1 MTTTIYQKTD
11 KGQDEIRTRANHLDQ
26 RHRAVLLMVNGEKTC
41 DEILLQLQPLGMTR
55 AVFDELE
62 QGGYIRAHVAGSAA
76 PSTSAPA
83 SPPPPSSTPHT
94 AVAAAPAP
102 SATASATSEQGID
115 GYQRLYR
122 FYTETISRYL
132 GLRGYLLEM
141 KVEKAGNVEELV
153 ALRET
158 LKAALTKTR
167 GEPDTSNVI
176 AQLDLLIDEATS

>member
-11 KGQDEIRTRANHLDQ
+11 KGQEEIRTRANRLDQ
-26 RHRAVLLMVNGEKTC
+26 KHRALLLMVNGEKTC
-41 DEILLQLQPLGMTR
+41 DEILLQLQPLGMTQ

-62 QGGYIRAHVAGSAA
+62 QGGYIRLHVPGATALKSAQ
-76 PSTSAPA
+76 TGA
-83 SPPPPSSTPHT
+83 SPPQSAPIEAIT
-94 AVAAAPAP
+94 AAE
-102 SATASATSEQGID
+102 EQGVE

-141 KVEKAGNVEELV
+141 KVEKAGSVADLV

-158 LKAALTKTR
+158 LRAALAKAR

-176 AQLDLLIDEATS
+176 AQLDLLIDEATN

>member
-1 MTTTIYQKTD
+1 MTTSIYQKTE

-26 RHRAVLLMVNGEKTC
+26 RHRAVLLMINGEKTC
-41 DEILLQLQPLGMTR
+41 DDILVQLQPLGMTQ

-62 QGGYIRAHVAGSAA
+62 VGGYIRPHAAGATAA
-76 PSTSAPA
+76 KAEPASAP
-83 SPPPPSSTPHT
+83 T
-94 AVAAAPAP
+94 AAETAPAQ
-102 SATASATSEQGID
+102 ATTSKEPAAE

-141 KVEKAGNVEELV
+141 KVEKAGNVAELV
-153 ALRET
+153 ALRDT

-176 AQLDLLIDEATS
+176 AQLDLLIDEATG

>member
-1 MTTTIYQKTD
+1 MTTSIYQKTE

-26 RHRAVLLMVNGEKTC
+26 RHRAVLLMINGEKTC
-41 DEILLQLQPLGMTR
+41 DDILVQLQPLGMTH

-62 QGGYIRAHVAGSAA
+62 DGGYIRPHAAGTTAA
-76 PSTSAPA
+76 KAEPASAP
-83 SPPPPSSTPHT
+83 T
-94 AVAAAPAP
+94 AAETAPAQ
-102 SATASATSEQGID
+102 ATTPKEPAAE

-141 KVEKAGNVEELV
+141 KVEKAGNVAELV
-153 ALRET
+153 ALRDT

-176 AQLDLLIDEATS
+176 AQLDLLIDEATG

>member
-1 MTTTIYQKTD
+1 MTTTIYQKTE

-41 DEILLQLQPLGMTR
+41 DDILLQLQPLGMTQ

-62 QGGYIRAHVAGSAA
+62 QGGYIRIHVAGL
-76 PSTSAPA
+76 
-83 SPPPPSSTPHT
+83 
-94 AVAAAPAP
+94 AVAK
-102 SATASATSEQGID
+102 TASAPPAAAVAQGHQGD
-115 GYQRLYR
+115 QGVEGYQRLYR

-141 KVEKAGNVEELV
+141 KVEKAGSISELI

-176 AQLDLLIDEATS
+176 AQLDLLIDEATG

>member
-11 KGQDEIRTRANHLDQ
+11 KGQEEIRTRAYHLDQ
-26 RHRAVLLMVNGEKTC
+26 KQRALLLMVNGEKTC
-41 DEILLQLQPLGMTR
+41 GEILFQLQPLGMTR
-55 AVFDELE
+55 AVFDVLE
-62 QGGYIRAHVAGSAA
+62 QDGYIRLHVPGATAARSAPTSAPPGPAA
-76 PSTSAPA
+76 PSE
-83 SPPPPSSTPHT
+83 
-94 AVAAAPAP
+94 AVAAA
-102 SATASATSEQGID
+102 ATPGEHGVG

-141 KVEKAGNVEELV
+141 KVEKAGNVTELV

-158 LKAALTKTR
+158 LKTALAKAR

>member
-1 MTTTIYQKTD
+1 MTTSIYQKTE

-26 RHRAVLLMVNGEKTC
+26 RHRAVLLMINGEKTC
-41 DEILLQLQPLGMTR
+41 DDILVQLQPLGMTQ

-62 QGGYIRAHVAGSAA
+62 VGGYIRPHAAGTTAA
-76 PSTSAPA
+76 KAEPASAP
-83 SPPPPSSTPHT
+83 T
-94 AVAAAPAP
+94 AAETAPAQ
-102 SATASATSEQGID
+102 ATTSKEPAE

-141 KVEKAGNVEELV
+141 KVEKAGNVAELV
-153 ALRET
+153 ALRDT

-176 AQLDLLIDEATS
+176 AQLDLLIDEATG